1 MSTRQIRRDAPP
13 IPPRVALVVGG
24 SGGIGRQIVQ
34 ELAPD
39 CEKVFF
45 TFHNAASE
53 AERLRRDLTTSTTV
67 IVPIRADLRDT
78 AAWDAVLQQL
88 VEAEEIDLLVN
99 AAGVSVDGL
108 CVEVT
113 QDAFLEQ
120 YQVNVFAA
128 WRAMSVIGR
137 DMVFHRRGRIINI
150 TSIAATLNSP
160 GRSAY
165 ASTKAALVSLTKSF
179 AVELGRFGV
188 RVNAISPGFVE
199 TEMID
204 SFDAATRK
212 RFTDQIPLGR
222 FATAS
227 DVARTVK
234 FLSNPVADYLHG
246 SVITVDGGTTA

>member
-1 MSTRQIRRDAPP
+1 
-13 IPPRVALVVGG
+13 
-24 SGGIGRQIVQ
+24 VQ
-34 ELAPD
+34 ELAPV

-45 TFHNAASE
+45 TFQNGAEAAETLKRELASP
-53 AERLRRDLTTSTTV
+53 TTL
-67 IVPIRADLRDT
+67 IVPVQADLRDT
-78 AAWDAVLQQL
+78 SAWDQVLQQL
-88 VEAEEIDLLVN
+88 VDEEEIDLLVN

-108 CVEVT
+108 CIEVT
-113 QDAFLEQ
+113 PDAFLEQ

-150 TSIAATLNSP
+150 ASIAATLNSP

-188 RVNAISPGFVE
+188 RVNAVSPGFVE
-199 TEMID
+199 TDMIE
-204 SFDAATRK
+204 SFDEATRK

-222 FATAS
+222 FASAS

-234 FLSNPVADYLHG
+234 YLATPDAAYLHG
-246 SVITVDGGTTA
+246 AVITVDGGTTA